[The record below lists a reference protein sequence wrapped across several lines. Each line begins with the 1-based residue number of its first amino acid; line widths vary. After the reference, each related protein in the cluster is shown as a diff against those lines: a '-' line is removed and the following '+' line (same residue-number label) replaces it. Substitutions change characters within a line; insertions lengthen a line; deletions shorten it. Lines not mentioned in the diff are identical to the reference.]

1 MSETAPLQESR
12 WIARRAGWC
21 VIGLG
26 IADLAYGIVFAPP
39 GMINFRI
46 IGILAGLLI
55 LFGGLKLHAVVRWLA
70 LLVIGGMLLEPV
82 LPFVVVPASLTLTRM
97 RLYPFQF
104 VLSCIPWLLWMAMM
118 GIAAGALSHP
128 LLLAAR
134 VSAGR
139 RVHSAR
145 IPLVIGIVLAVGA
158 AVVQVRVLDGEA
170 GRKASRLVAERL
182 GPGYQYYT
190 QTLQY
195 TRPITARSSRPT
207 VVSATVQAWNEREVL
222 NVPVRWEE

>member
-1 MSETAPLQESR
+1 MSETAPQDAR

-46 IGILAGLLI
+46 VGILAGLLI
-55 LFGGLKLHAVVRWLA
+55 LFGGMKLHAAVRWLA
-70 LLVIGGMLLEPV
+70 LLVLGGMLLGPV
-82 LPFVVVPASLTLTRM
+82 LPFVVVPASLTLTQM
-97 RLYPFQF
+97 RLYPVQF
-104 VLSCIPWLLWMAMM
+104 ALSCIPWLLWMAMM

-134 VSAGR
+134 ASAGR
-139 RVHSAR
+139 PVHSAR
-145 IPLVIGIVLAVGA
+145 IPLVIGIVLAAVA
-158 AVVQVRVLDGEA
+158 AIVQVRALDSDA

-195 TRPITARSSRPT
+195 TRSITAAPAKPT
-207 VVSATVQAWNEREVL
+207 VVSAMVQAWNEREVL

>member
-1 MSETAPLQESR
+1 MNDTAAPQDAR
-12 WIARRAGWC
+12 WIARRAGLF

-55 LFGGLKLHAVVRWLA
+55 LFGGMKVHAVVRWLA
-70 LLVIGGMLLEPV
+70 LLVTGGMLLGPV
-82 LPFVVVPASLTLTRM
+82 LPFVVVPASLTLTQI
-97 RLYPFQF
+97 RLYPIPFA
-104 VLSCIPWLLWMAMM
+104 LSCIPWLLWMAMM
-118 GIAAGALSHP
+118 GIAAGALGHP

-134 VSAGR
+134 VRAGR
-139 RVHSAR
+139 PVHSAR
-145 IPLVIGIVLAVGA
+145 MPLLIGVVLAVGA
-158 AVVQVRVLDGEA
+158 AVVQVRILDGEA

-182 GPGYQYYT
+182 GPGYRYYT

-195 TRPITARSSRPT
+195 TRPITAAPAKPT

>member
-1 MSETAPLQESR
+1 MNDTAAPQDAR
-12 WIARRAGWC
+12 WIARRAGLF

-55 LFGGLKLHAVVRWLA
+55 LFGGMKVHAVVRWLA
-70 LLVIGGMLLEPV
+70 LLVTGGMLLGPV
-82 LPFVVVPASLTLTRM
+82 LPFVVVPASLTLTQI
-97 RLYPFQF
+97 RLYPIPFA
-104 VLSCIPWLLWMAMM
+104 LSCIPWLLWMAMM
-118 GIAAGALSHP
+118 GIAAGALGHP

-134 VSAGR
+134 VRAGR
-139 RVHSAR
+139 PVHSAR
-145 IPLVIGIVLAVGA
+145 IPLVIGVVLAVGA
-158 AVVQVRVLDGEA
+158 AVVQVRILDGEA

-182 GPGYQYYT
+182 GPGYRYDT

-195 TRPITARSSRPT
+195 TRPITAAPAKPT

>member
-1 MSETAPLQESR
+1 MSETAPLPDSR
-12 WIARRAGWC
+12 WIARRAGWF

-26 IADLAYGIVFAPP
+26 IADLAYGILVAPQ
-39 GMINFRI
+39 GTINFRI

-55 LFGGLKLHAVVRWLA
+55 LFGGLKVHAVVRWLA
-70 LLVIGGMLLEPV
+70 LLVIGGMLLGPV
-82 LPFVVVPASLTLTRM
+82 LPFVVVPASLTLTQM
-97 RLYPFQF
+97 RLYPIPFA
-104 VLSCIPWLLWMAMM
+104 LSCIPWLLWMAMM

-134 VSAGR
+134 VRAGR
-139 RVHSAR
+139 PVHSAR
-145 IPLVIGIVLAVGA
+145 IPLVIGIVLAAGA

-170 GRKASRLVAERL
+170 GRKASRQVAERL
-182 GPGYQYYT
+182 GPGYRYYT

-195 TRPITARSSRPT
+195 TRPITAASAKPT
-207 VVSATVQAWNEREVL
+207 VVSAMVTAWNEREVL

>member
-1 MSETAPLQESR
+1 MSATAAPQESR
-12 WIARRAGWC
+12 WIARRAGWF

-39 GMINFRI
+39 GTINVRI
-46 IGILAGLLI
+46 FGLLAGLLI
-55 LFGGLKLHAVVRWLA
+55 LFGGLKVHAVVRWLA
-70 LLVIGGMLLEPV
+70 LLAIGGMLLGPV
-82 LPFVVVPASLTLTRM
+82 LPFVVVPASLTLTQM
-97 RLYPFQF
+97 RLYPIPFA
-104 VLSCIPWLLWMAMM
+104 LSCIPWLLWMAML

-128 LLLAAR
+128 VLLAAR
-134 VSAGR
+134 VRAGR
-139 RVHSAR
+139 PVHSAR
-145 IPLVIGIVLAVGA
+145 IPLVIGIVLAVVA

-182 GPGYQYYT
+182 GPGYRYYT

-195 TRPITARSSRPT
+195 TRPIKAAPGKPA

>member
-1 MSETAPLQESR
+1 MNETAPPQDSR

-26 IADLAYGIVFAPP
+26 IADLAYGGLSAPP

-46 IGILAGLLI
+46 VGILAGLLI
-55 LFGGLKLHAVVRWLA
+55 LFGGLKVHAVVRWLA
-70 LLVIGGMLLEPV
+70 LLVIGGMLLGPI
-82 LPFVVVPASLTLTRM
+82 LPFVVVPASLTLTQI
-97 RLYPFQF
+97 RLYPIPFA
-104 VLSCIPWLLWMAMM
+104 LSCIPWLLWMAMM
-118 GIAAGALSHP
+118 GVAAGALSHP

-134 VSAGR
+134 VRAGR
-139 RVHSAR
+139 PVHSAR
-145 IPLVIGIVLAVGA
+145 IPLVIGIVLAAGA

-182 GPGYQYYT
+182 GPGYRYYT

-195 TRPITARSSRPT
+195 TRPITAASAKPA
-207 VVSATVQAWNEREVL
+207 VVSAMVQAWNEREVL

>member
-1 MSETAPLQESR
+1 MNDTAAPQDAR
-12 WIARRAGWC
+12 WIARRAGLF

-55 LFGGLKLHAVVRWLA
+55 LFGGMKVHAVVRWLA
-70 LLVIGGMLLEPV
+70 LLVIGGMLLGPV
-82 LPFVVVPASLTLTRM
+82 LPFVVVPASLTLTQI
-97 RLYPFQF
+97 RLYPIQF
-104 VLSCIPWLLWMAMM
+104 ALSCIPWLLWMAMM
-118 GIAAGALSHP
+118 GIASGALGHP

-134 VSAGR
+134 VRAGR
-139 RVHSAR
+139 PVHSAR
-145 IPLVIGIVLAVGA
+145 MPLLIGVVLAVGA
-158 AVVQVRVLDGEA
+158 AVVQVRILDGEA

-182 GPGYQYYT
+182 GPGYRYYT
-190 QTLQY
+190 QALQY
-195 TRPITARSSRPT
+195 SRPITAAPAKPT
-207 VVSATVQAWNEREVL
+207 VMSATVQAWNEREVL

>member
-1 MSETAPLQESR
+1 VNETAPPQESR
-12 WIARRAGWC
+12 WIARRAGWF

-39 GMINFRI
+39 GMVNFRI

-55 LFGGLKLHAVVRWLA
+55 LFGGMKVHAVVRWLA
-70 LLVIGGMLLEPV
+70 LLVIGGMLLGPI
-82 LPFVVVPASLTLTRM
+82 LPFVVVPASLTLTQI
-97 RLYPFQF
+97 RLYPVQF
-104 VLSCIPWLLWMAMM
+104 ALSCIPWLLWMAMM

-134 VSAGR
+134 VRAGR
-139 RVHSAR
+139 PVHSAR
-145 IPLVIGIVLAVGA
+145 IPLAIGIVLAVGA
-158 AVVQVRVLDGEA
+158 AVVQVRILDGEA
-170 GRKASRLVAERL
+170 GRKASRLAAERL
-182 GPGYQYYT
+182 GPGYRYYT

-195 TRPITARSSRPT
+195 TRSITAAPAKPT
-207 VVSATVQAWNEREVL
+207 VVSAMVQAWNEREVL